1 MKVTGPKGGR
11 LGELPPE
18 DRPREKLVARG
29 AEALT
34 DEDLVAILLGTGR
47 AGTGVLETARE
58 ILRGNGLRGLL
69 ARSERGRVRDL
80 ALGIGMAK
88 ACRIAAAAELARRL
102 ARAETEERPLI
113 DAPEVAGAYLAA
125 ALATELREV
134 MGALLL
140 DSKNRLLHDEIVFRG
155 GVSSAAV
162 QPGPLSGS
170 PSSKGPRRSSS
181 TTTTRPGTRRLPP
194 KTAPRRPASWRPGT
208 SSGFPFA
215 TTSSSGGALLLLPPR
230 RADVGPSGTARGRSS
245 RLIS

>member
-1 MKVTGPKGGR
+1 MTAGGPKAGR
-11 LGELPPE
+11 LAELPPE

-29 AEALT
+29 ADALT
-34 DEDLVAILLGTGR
+34 DEELVAILLGTGR

-69 ARSERGRVRDL
+69 ARSERGRVREL

-162 QPGPLSGS
+162 QPGPLLRIAVLELS
-170 PSSKGPRRSSS
+170 
-181 TTTTRPGTRRLPP
+181 
-194 KTAPRRPASWRPGT
+194 
-208 SSGFPFA
+208 
-215 TTSSSGGALLLLPPR
+215 
-230 RADVGPSGTARGRSS
+230 
-245 RLIS
+245 LIHI